1 MISRFNIRMVS
12 ETTTAICIQL
22 RQAETIRRYLS
33 DKKIL
38 RDDLQIK
45 KDRKFIYFPVKNI
58 PEGLK
63 SYKIIKKEFEKRRTK
78 PTSYKEI
85 VTIPHKLKHQLP
97 TSYDVIGDII
107 LIKLPKDLLRHKREI
122 GESLLLS
129 NKNIRTVC
137 LSEPVAGELRTR
149 NVTVIAGEKR
159 FTTIHREYDLGFEVD
174 VQKTYFSPRLARER
188 KRIASLVQPGE
199 IVVDMFAGVAPFSIM
214 IAKYADPKIIY
225 AIDKNEDAVRFAK
238 QNIKRNNVL
247 DKVEIIHTDAKE
259 IPNILE
265 KRADRIIMNLP
276 FSAHKFFTHALKI
289 TKNSSIIHYYNI
301 LKEDEIQER
310 INILKTLAVKHKTIL
325 TNLNVRKIKTYA
337 PREFYIGIDIT
348 ATKNADVA

>member
-1 MISRFNIRMVS
+1 MVS

-38 RDDLQIK
+38 RNDLQIK
-45 KDRKFIYFPVKNI
+45 KEGEFIYFPVKNI

-85 VTIPHKLKHQLP
+85 VTIPDKLKNKLP

-107 LIKLPKDLLRHKREI
+107 LVKLPNDLLEYKKEI
-122 GESLLLS
+122 GKALLLS
-129 NKNIRTVC
+129 NKNIKTVC
-137 LSEPVAGELRTR
+137 LSEPVAGELRIR
-149 NVTVIAGEKR
+149 NVTVVAGEKNT
-159 FTTIHREYDLGFEVD
+159 TTIHREYSLGFEVD

-214 IAKYADPKIIY
+214 IAKYASPKIIY
-225 AIDKNEDAVRFAK
+225 AIDKNDDAVALAK

-247 DKVEIIHTDAKE
+247 DKVEILHADAKKIHT
-259 IPNILE
+259 ILE

-276 FSAHKFFTHALKI
+276 FSAHLFFTHALKV
-289 TKNSSIIHYYNI
+289 TKNNSIIHYYDI
-301 LKEDEIQER
+301 LKEDKIQER
-310 INILKTLAVKHKTIL
+310 INILKTTAVKHKTAL